1 MDFER
6 SRRHVAEQE
15 LSLEQ
20 TKRQI
25 AMNEA
30 HHNALKVIELEVDLA
45 RAESKARSLN
55 HEIAQANRTIEAQ
68 KLTLSQY
75 VQKSKEQQEI
85 LADWIVSQKAFKDL
99 AIQFGSQ
106 IGVDTEEVKEMGMKK
121 KLDVLENKNKPTHG
135 TNADGSS
142 LVVNLA
148 EKLKEKFHKEK
159 AERQAKK
166 AGA

>member
-20 TKRQI
+20 TRREI

-99 AIQFGSQ
+99 AIQFGGQ
-106 IGVDTEEVKEMGMKK
+106 IGVDTEEVIEMGLDKAI
-121 KLDVLENKNKPTHG
+121 DVLENKNNPSHR
-135 TNADGSS
+135 TNADGSP
-142 LVVNLA
+142 LVANLS

-159 AERQAKK
+159 SERQAKK
-166 AGA
+166 QQ

>member
-20 TKRQI
+20 TKREI

-75 VQKSKEQQEI
+75 VQKSKEQQEV
-85 LADWIVSQKAFKDL
+85 LADWIVSQKAFKEL
-99 AIQFGSQ
+99 AIQFGGQ
-106 IGVDTEEVKEMGMKK
+106 IGVDTEEVIEMGLDKK
-121 KLDVLENKNKPTHG
+121 IEVLENKNNPSHR
-135 TNADGSS
+135 TNADGSQF
-142 LVVNLA
+142 VTNLS
-148 EKLKEKFHKEK
+148 EKLKEKFHKDK

-166 AGA
+166 QQ

>member
-20 TKRQI
+20 TRREI

-30 HHNALKVIELEVDLA
+30 HHNALKVIELEIA
-45 RAESKARSLN
+45 NRSKSTDVHILRDKL
-55 HEIAQANRTIEAQ
+55 AQANRTIEAQ

-75 VQKSKEQQEI
+75 VQKSKEQQEV

-99 AIQFGSQ
+99 AIQFGGQ
-106 IGVDTEEVKEMGMKK
+106 IGVDTEEVIEMGLDKAI
-121 KLDVLENKNKPTHG
+121 DVLENKNNPSHR
-135 TNADGSS
+135 TNADGSP
-142 LVVNLA
+142 LVANLS
-148 EKLKEKFHKEK
+148 EKLKEKFHKDK

-166 AGA
+166 QQ

>member
-85 LADWIVSQKAFKDL
+85 LAGWMLSQKAFKEL
-99 AIQFGSQ
+99 AIQFGGQ
-106 IGVDTEEVKEMGMKK
+106 IGVETEEVYEMGLDKEI
-121 KLDVLENKNKPTHG
+121 DVLESKHDPKHN
-135 TNADGSS
+135 TNSDNSTIISAH
-142 LVVNLA
+142 A
-148 EKLKEKFHKEK
+148 EKLKEKFHKDK
-159 AERQAKK
+159 VERQAKK
-166 AGA
+166 QQ